1 MSQARGLPIGPPPRE
16 IPLESLSGDG
26 PFFRPARRSKPRR
39 DKPSGFKRAFV
50 VLQLSAALGA
60 GLVGVF
66 LFTERFAI
74 PHRFRISSI
83 EVRGNHFLSE
93 GEVREMLGPA
103 MGESLVGANLE
114 GLRSNLAASPWVGGA
129 VVRRQ
134 LPDTLL
140 VDVTERFPIA
150 LAETDQLYVMDAS
163 GELIDLLGPR
173 TAGFDLPV
181 IRGLGGV
188 SLEVRRDRARRAS
201 VLLEDLGDLS
211 DEVSEISVDRS
222 GDLMVVLR
230 GDGSVL
236 KLAEPP
242 YRKRVLSF
250 LALRQK
256 LRERCPDAEYFD
268 LRFKDRIYAKP
279 ASRDEKADLS
289 PEVLNQAAL
298 NQAPNTRE

>member
-1 MSQARGLPIGPPPRE
+1 MSTVRGLPIGPPPRE
-16 IPLESLSGDG
+16 MSLQSTSGDG
-26 PFFRPARRSKPRR
+26 PFFRPPRLARAKREKRSGLRR
-39 DKPSGFKRAFV
+39 FLIAIQIGAAIC
-50 VLQLSAALGA
+50 AALVGA
-60 GLVGVF
+60 F
-66 LFTERFAI
+66 LLTERFAI
-74 PHRFRISSI
+74 PNRFRIASI
-83 EVRGNHFLSE
+83 EVKGNKFLSE

-103 MGESLVGANLE
+103 IGGNLISADLE
-114 GLRSNLAASPWVGGA
+114 ALRSNLAASPWVGGA
-129 VVRRQ
+129 VVRRK

-150 LAETDQLYVMDAS
+150 LAETDQLYVMDSS

-173 TAGFDLPV
+173 TAGFDLPI

-188 SLEVRRDRARRAS
+188 SVEVRRDRARRANA
-201 VLLEDLGDLS
+201 LLEDLGELS
-211 DEVSEISVDRS
+211 AEVSEISVDRA

-256 LRERCPDAEYFD
+256 LHERCPDAEYFD

-279 ASRDEKADLS
+279 ASRDEKSDLS
-289 PEVLNQAAL
+289 PEISN
-298 NQAPNTRE
+298 

>member
-1 MSQARGLPIGPPPRE
+1 MSSTRGLPIGPPPRDL
-16 IPLESLSGDG
+16 PLQSMSSDG
-26 PFFRPARRSKPRR
+26 PFFRPPRLSRAKREKRSGLRRAAIFIQV
-39 DKPSGFKRAFV
+39 GAAV
-50 VLQLSAALGA
+50 CAALVGA
-60 GLVGVF
+60 YL
-66 LFTERFAI
+66 LTERFAI
-74 PHRFRISSI
+74 PNRFRIASI
-83 EVRGNHFLSE
+83 EVKGNKFLSE

-103 MGESLVGANLE
+103 MGGNLMGADLE
-114 GLRSNLAASPWVGGA
+114 ALRANLAASPWVGGA
-129 VVRRQ
+129 IVRRK

-150 LAETDQLYVMDAS
+150 LAETDQLYVMDSS

-173 TAGFDLPV
+173 TAGFDLPI

-188 SLEVRRDRARRAS
+188 SVEVRRDRARRAS
-201 VLLEDLGDLS
+201 TLLEDLGDLS
-211 DEVSEISVDRS
+211 SEVSEISVDRS

-256 LRERCPDAEYFD
+256 LKERCPDAEYFD

-279 ASRDEKADLS
+279 ASRDEKSDVS
-289 PEVLNQAAL
+289 PEILN
-298 NQAPNTRE
+298 

>member
-1 MSQARGLPIGPPPRE
+1 M
-16 IPLESLSGDG
+16 SGDG
-26 PFFRPARRSKPRR
+26 PFFRPARLSRTKREKRS
-39 DKPSGFKRAFV
+39 GLKRFV
-50 VLQLSAALGA
+50 LALQIGAAMCAALVGA
-60 GLVGVF
+60 F
-66 LFTERFAI
+66 LLTERFAI
-74 PHRFRISSI
+74 PNRFRIASI
-83 EVRGNHFLSE
+83 EVKGNKFLSE

-103 MGESLVGANLE
+103 VGSNLMSADLE

-129 VVRRQ
+129 VVRRK

-150 LAETDQLYVMDAS
+150 LAETDQLYVMDSS

-173 TAGFDLPV
+173 TAGFDLPI

-188 SLEVRRDRARRAS
+188 SVEVRRDRAHRAS
-201 VLLEDLGDLS
+201 SLLEDLGDLS
-211 DEVSEISVDRS
+211 SEVSEISVDRA

-256 LRERCPDAEYFD
+256 LHERCPDAEYFD

-279 ASRDEKADLS
+279 ASRDEKSDLS
-289 PEVLNQAAL
+289 PDISN
-298 NQAPNTRE
+298 

>member
-1 MSQARGLPIGPPPRE
+1 MSSTRGLPIGPPPRE
-16 IPLESLSGDG
+16 IPLQSMSSEG
-26 PFFRPARRSKPRR
+26 PFFRPARLSRAKREKRSGLR
-39 DKPSGFKRAFV
+39 RAFIGV
-50 VLQLSAALGA
+50 QIAAAVAAALVGA
-60 GLVGVF
+60 YLV
-66 LFTERFAI
+66 TERFAI
-74 PHRFRISSI
+74 PNRFRIASI
-83 EVRGNHFLSE
+83 EVKGNRFLSE

-103 MGESLVGANLE
+103 MGGNLISADLE
-114 GLRSNLAASPWVGGA
+114 GLRANLAASPWVGGA
-129 VVRRQ
+129 IVRRK

-173 TAGFDLPV
+173 TAGFDLPI

-188 SLEVRRDRARRAS
+188 SVEVRRDRARRANT
-201 VLLEDLGDLS
+201 LLEDLGDLS
-211 DEVSEISVDRS
+211 SEVSEISVDRS

-256 LRERCPDAEYFD
+256 LKERCPDAEYFD

-279 ASRDEKADLS
+279 ASRDEKSDVS
-289 PEVLNQAAL
+289 PEILN
-298 NQAPNTRE
+298 

>member
-1 MSQARGLPIGPPPRE
+1 MS
-16 IPLESLSGDG
+16 SDG
-26 PFFRPARRSKPRR
+26 PFFRPARLQRAKREKRSGWR
-39 DKPSGFKRAFV
+39 SAILAIQIAAAIG
-50 VLQLSAALGA
+50 AALVGA
-60 GLVGVF
+60 YLV
-66 LFTERFAI
+66 TERFAI
-74 PHRFRISSI
+74 PNRFRIATI
-83 EVRGNHFLSE
+83 EVKGNKFLSE

-103 MGESLVGANLE
+103 LGGNLMSADLD
-114 GLRSNLAASPWVGGA
+114 GLRANLAASPWVGGA
-129 VVRRQ
+129 IVRRK

-140 VDVTERFPIA
+140 VDVTERFPVA

-163 GELIDLLGPR
+163 GDLIDLLGPR

-188 SLEVRRDRARRAS
+188 PVEVRRDRARRAS
-201 VLLEDLGDLS
+201 VLLEDLGELS
-211 DEVSEISVDRS
+211 AEVSEISVDHA

-242 YRKRVLSF
+242 YQKRVLSF

-279 ASRDEKADLS
+279 ASRDEKSDLS
-289 PEVLNQAAL
+289 PDILN
-298 NQAPNTRE
+298 

>member
-1 MSQARGLPIGPPPRE
+1 MSTLRGLPIGPPPRDL
-16 IPLESLSGDG
+16 PLQSMSGDG
-26 PFFRPARRSKPRR
+26 PFFRPPRLSRAKREKRS
-39 DKPSGFKRAFV
+39 GLKRVFIAI
-50 VLQLSAALGA
+50 QIAAAACAAAVGA
-60 GLVGVF
+60 YL
-66 LFTERFAI
+66 LTERFAI
-74 PHRFRISSI
+74 PNRFRIASI
-83 EVRGNHFLSE
+83 EVKGNRFLSE

-103 MGESLVGANLE
+103 MGGNLISADLD

-129 VVRRQ
+129 VVRRK

-150 LAETDQLYVMDAS
+150 LAETDQLYVMDSS
-163 GELIDLLGPR
+163 GELIDMLGPR
-173 TAGFDLPV
+173 TAGFDLPI

-188 SLEVRRDRARRAS
+188 SVEVRRDRARRANT
-201 VLLEDLGDLS
+201 LLEDLGDLS
-211 DEVSEISVDRS
+211 AEVSEISVDRS

-279 ASRDEKADLS
+279 ASRDEKSDLS
-289 PEVLNQAAL
+289 PEISS
-298 NQAPNTRE
+298 

>member
-1 MSQARGLPIGPPPRE
+1 MSTVRGLPIGPPPRE
-16 IPLESLSGDG
+16 MSLQSTSGDG
-26 PFFRPARRSKPRR
+26 PFFRPPRLSRAKREKRFGLRRFLIAIQI
-39 DKPSGFKRAFV
+39 GAAIC
-50 VLQLSAALGA
+50 AALVGA
-60 GLVGVF
+60 F
-66 LFTERFAI
+66 LLTERFAI
-74 PHRFRISSI
+74 PNRFRIASI
-83 EVRGNHFLSE
+83 EVKGNKFLSE

-103 MGESLVGANLE
+103 IGGNLISADLE
-114 GLRSNLAASPWVGGA
+114 ALRSNLAASPWVGGA
-129 VVRRQ
+129 VVRRK

-150 LAETDQLYVMDAS
+150 LAETDQLYVMDSS

-173 TAGFDLPV
+173 TAGFDLPI

-188 SLEVRRDRARRAS
+188 SVEVRRDRARRANA
-201 VLLEDLGDLS
+201 LLEDLGELS
-211 DEVSEISVDRS
+211 AEVSEISVDRA

-256 LRERCPDAEYFD
+256 LHERCPDAEYFD

-279 ASRDEKADLS
+279 ASRDEKSDLS
-289 PEVLNQAAL
+289 PEISN
-298 NQAPNTRE
+298 

>member
-1 MSQARGLPIGPPPRE
+1 MSIARGLPIGPPPKE
-16 IPLESLSGDG
+16 APLQSMSGDG
-26 PFFRPARRSKPRR
+26 PFFRPTRLSRAKR
-39 DKPSGFKRAFV
+39 DKRSGLKRAFI
-50 VLQLSAALGA
+50 LFQLGA
-60 GLVGVF
+60 AVCAAVVGLF
-66 LFTERFAI
+66 LLTERFAI
-74 PHRFRISSI
+74 PNRFRIANI
-83 EVRGNHFLSE
+83 EVKGNRFLSE
-93 GEVREMLGPA
+93 GEVRELLGPA
-103 MGESLVGANLE
+103 IGGNLISANLD
-114 GLRSNLAASPWVGGA
+114 GLRANLSASPWVGGA
-129 VVRRQ
+129 VVRRK

-173 TAGFDLPV
+173 TAGFDLP
-181 IRGLGGV
+181 ILRGLSGV
-188 SLEVRRDRARRAS
+188 SLEVRRDRAHRAGS
-201 VLLEDLGDLS
+201 LLDDLGDLS
-211 DEVSEISVDRS
+211 VEVSEISVDRS

-279 ASRDEKADLS
+279 SSRDEKSDLTGDVF
-289 PEVLNQAAL
+289 E
-298 NQAPNTRE
+298 

>member
-1 MSQARGLPIGPPPRE
+1 MSTARGLPIGPPPRE
-16 IPLESLSGDG
+16 IPLQGISSDG
-26 PFFRPARRSKPRR
+26 PFFRPARLSR
-39 DKPSGFKRAFV
+39 DKRDKRSGLKGAFIAVQIGAAICASV
-50 VLQLSAALGA
+50 V
-60 GLVGVF
+60 GLF
-66 LFTERFAI
+66 LLTERFAI
-74 PHRFRISSI
+74 PNRFRVASI
-83 EVRGNHFLSE
+83 EVKGNNFLSE
-93 GEVREMLGPA
+93 GEIREMLGPA
-103 MGESLVGANLE
+103 MGGNLISADLDA
-114 GLRSNLAASPWVGGA
+114 LRSNLAASPWVGGA
-129 VVRRQ
+129 VVRRK

-173 TAGFDLPV
+173 TAGFDLPI
-181 IRGLGGV
+181 IRGLKGV
-188 SLEVRRDRARRAS
+188 SVEVRRDRARRANA
-201 VLLEDLGDLS
+201 LLEDLGDLS
-211 DEVSEISVDRS
+211 AEVSEISVDRS
-222 GDLMVVLR
+222 GDLLVVLR

-279 ASRDEKADLS
+279 ASRDEKSDLTAEIS
-289 PEVLNQAAL
+289 N
-298 NQAPNTRE
+298 

>member
-1 MSQARGLPIGPPPRE
+1 MSVTRGLPIGPPPKE
-16 IPLESLSGDG
+16 APQLQSLSADG
-26 PFFRPARRSKPRR
+26 PFFRPPRQSRARR
-39 DKPSGFKRAFV
+39 DKRSGLRSVFV
-50 VLQLSAALGA
+50 AIQISAAVCA
-60 GLVGVF
+60 ALVGAF

-74 PHRFRISSI
+74 PHRFRIASI
-83 EVRGNHFLSE
+83 EVKGNHFLSE

-103 MGESLVGANLE
+103 MGGSLISADLESLRA
-114 GLRSNLAASPWVGGA
+114 NLAASPWVGGA
-129 VVRRQ
+129 VVRRK
-134 LPDTLL
+134 LPDTLT

-150 LAETDQLYVMDAS
+150 FAETDQLYVMDAS

-188 SLEVRRDRARRAS
+188 SMEVRRDRARRAS

-211 DEVSEISVDRS
+211 AEVSEMSVDAS
-222 GDLMVVLR
+222 GDLLVVLR

-242 YRKRVLSF
+242 YRRRVLSF

-279 ASRDEKADLS
+279 ASRDEKADLTTEIS
-289 PEVLNQAAL
+289 S
-298 NQAPNTRE
+298 

>member
-1 MSQARGLPIGPPPRE
+1 VSQTRGLPIGPPPRDM
-16 IPLESLSGDG
+16 PLQSMSSDG
-26 PFFRPARRSKPRR
+26 PFFRPARLSRAKREKRSGWRR
-39 DKPSGFKRAFV
+39 LFIGI
-50 VLQLSAALGA
+50 QIGAAVCAAMVAAYL
-60 GLVGVF
+60 L
-66 LFTERFAI
+66 TERFAI
-74 PHRFRISSI
+74 PNRFRIASI
-83 EVRGNHFLSE
+83 EVKGNKFLSE

-103 MGESLVGANLE
+103 IGGNLISADLD
-114 GLRSNLAASPWVGGA
+114 GLRANLAASPWVGGA
-129 VVRRQ
+129 IVRRK
-134 LPDTLL
+134 LPDTLT

-150 LAETDQLYVMDAS
+150 LAETDQLYVMDSS

-173 TAGFDLPV
+173 TAGFDLPI

-188 SLEVRRDRARRAS
+188 SVEVRRDRARRAS
-201 VLLEDLGDLS
+201 ALLEDLGDLS
-211 DEVSEISVDRS
+211 TEVSEISVDRS

-279 ASRDEKADLS
+279 ASRDEKSDLS
-289 PEVLNQAAL
+289 PDISN
-298 NQAPNTRE
+298 

>member
-1 MSQARGLPIGPPPRE
+1 MSGGRGLPMGPPPRE
-16 IPLESLSGDG
+16 MSFQVQSGDG
-26 PFFRPARRSKPRR
+26 PFFRPARLSKAKRDRR
-39 DKPSGFKRAFV
+39 FGLKRLFIVIQIA
-50 VLQLSAALGA
+50 AALGA
-60 GLVGVF
+60 AVVGAF
-66 LFTERFAI
+66 LLTERFAI
-74 PHRFRISSI
+74 PNRFRIARI
-83 EVRGNHFLSE
+83 EVKGNNFLSE

-103 MGESLVGANLE
+103 LGGNLISADLE

-129 VVRRQ
+129 VVRRE

-150 LAETDQLYVMDAS
+150 LAEADQLYVMDAS

-181 IRGLGGV
+181 IRGLRAV
-188 SLEVRRDRARRAS
+188 SIDVRRDRARRAS
-201 VLLEDLGDLS
+201 VLLDDLGDLS
-211 DEVSEISVDRS
+211 SEVSEISVDRS
-222 GDLMVVLR
+222 GDLLVVLR

-250 LALRQK
+250 LALRQR

-268 LRFKDRIYAKP
+268 LRFKDRIYAKS
-279 ASRDEKADLS
+279 ASGDLNS
-289 PEVLNQAAL
+289 DL
-298 NQAPNTRE
+298 TRENTNYQQK

>member
-1 MSQARGLPIGPPPRE
+1 MSAPRGLPMGPPPRE
-16 IPLESLSGDG
+16 MSLRGQSGDG
-26 PFFRPARRSKPRR
+26 PFFRPVRLSKGKRDRRS
-39 DKPSGFKRAFV
+39 GLKRLFIVIQLAAAAGAAVVGAF
-50 VLQLSAALGA
+50 LL
-60 GLVGVF
+60 
-66 LFTERFAI
+66 TERFAI
-74 PHRFRISSI
+74 PNRFRIARI
-83 EVRGNHFLSE
+83 EVKGNNFLSE

-103 MGESLVGANLE
+103 LGGNLISADLE

-129 VVRRQ
+129 VVRRE

-181 IRGLGGV
+181 IRGLRGV
-188 SLEVRRDRARRAS
+188 SIEVRRDRARRANA
-201 VLLEDLGDLS
+201 LLDDLGDLS
-211 DEVSEISVDRS
+211 SEVSEISVDRS
-222 GDLMVVLR
+222 GDLLVVLR

-250 LALRQK
+250 LALRQR
-256 LRERCPDAEYFD
+256 LHERCPDAEYFD

-279 ASRDEKADLS
+279 LSGDLKS
-289 PEVLNQAAL
+289 DLTSENP
-298 NQAPNTRE
+298 T

>member
-1 MSQARGLPIGPPPRE
+1 MSSTRGLPIGPPPRE
-16 IPLESLSGDG
+16 MPLQSASSDG
-26 PFFRPARRSKPRR
+26 PFFRPARLSRAKREKRSGMR
-39 DKPSGFKRAFV
+39 RAFIGI
-50 VLQLSAALGA
+50 QIATAIGAALVGA
-60 GLVGVF
+60 YL
-66 LFTERFAI
+66 LTERFAI
-74 PHRFRISSI
+74 PNRFRIASI
-83 EVRGNHFLSE
+83 EVKGNKFLSE

-103 MGESLVGANLE
+103 MGSNLISADLD
-114 GLRSNLAASPWVGGA
+114 GLRANLAASPWVGGA
-129 VVRRQ
+129 IVRRK

-140 VDVTERFPIA
+140 VDVTERFPVA
-150 LAETDQLYVMDAS
+150 LAETDQLYVMDSS

-188 SLEVRRDRARRAS
+188 SVEVRRDRARRAS
-201 VLLEDLGDLS
+201 TLLDDLGELS
-211 DEVSEISVDRS
+211 AEVSEISVDRA

-256 LRERCPDAEYFD
+256 LHERCPDAEYFD

-279 ASRDEKADLS
+279 ASRDEKSDLS
-289 PEVLNQAAL
+289 PEILN
-298 NQAPNTRE
+298 

>member
-1 MSQARGLPIGPPPRE
+1 MSSTRGLPIGPPPRE
-16 IPLESLSGDG
+16 MPLQSASSDG
-26 PFFRPARRSKPRR
+26 PFFRPARLSRAKREKRSGMR
-39 DKPSGFKRAFV
+39 RAFIGI
-50 VLQLSAALGA
+50 QIATAIGAALVGA
-60 GLVGVF
+60 YL
-66 LFTERFAI
+66 LTERFAI
-74 PHRFRISSI
+74 PNRFRIASI
-83 EVRGNHFLSE
+83 EVKGNKFLSE

-103 MGESLVGANLE
+103 MGSNLISADLD
-114 GLRSNLAASPWVGGA
+114 GLRANLAASPWVGGA
-129 VVRRQ
+129 IVRRK

-140 VDVTERFPIA
+140 VDVTERFPVA
-150 LAETDQLYVMDAS
+150 LAETDQLYVMDSS

-188 SLEVRRDRARRAS
+188 SVEVRRDRARRAS
-201 VLLEDLGDLS
+201 TLLDDLGELS
-211 DEVSEISVDRS
+211 AEVSEISVDRA

-256 LRERCPDAEYFD
+256 LHERCPDAEYFD

-279 ASRDEKADLS
+279 ASRDEKSDLS
-289 PEVLNQAAL
+289 PEISN
-298 NQAPNTRE
+298 

>member
-1 MSQARGLPIGPPPRE
+1 MSTVRGLPIGPPPRE
-16 IPLESLSGDG
+16 MSLQSTSGDG
-26 PFFRPARRSKPRR
+26 PFFRPPRLARAKREKRFGLRR
-39 DKPSGFKRAFV
+39 FLIAIQIGAAIC
-50 VLQLSAALGA
+50 AALVGA
-60 GLVGVF
+60 F
-66 LFTERFAI
+66 LLTERFAI
-74 PHRFRISSI
+74 PNRFRIASI
-83 EVRGNHFLSE
+83 EVKGNKFLSE

-103 MGESLVGANLE
+103 IGGNLISADLE
-114 GLRSNLAASPWVGGA
+114 ALRSNLAASPWVGSA
-129 VVRRQ
+129 VVRRK

-150 LAETDQLYVMDAS
+150 LAETDQLYVMDSS

-173 TAGFDLPV
+173 TAGFDLPI

-188 SLEVRRDRARRAS
+188 SVEVRRDRARRANA
-201 VLLEDLGDLS
+201 LLEDLGELS
-211 DEVSEISVDRS
+211 AEVSEISVDRA

-256 LRERCPDAEYFD
+256 LHERCPDAEYFD

-279 ASRDEKADLS
+279 ASRDEKSDLS
-289 PEVLNQAAL
+289 PEISN
-298 NQAPNTRE
+298 

>member
-1 MSQARGLPIGPPPRE
+1 VIQVG
-16 IPLESLSGDG
+16 
-26 PFFRPARRSKPRR
+26 
-39 DKPSGFKRAFV
+39 
-50 VLQLSAALGA
+50 AALCA
-60 GLVGVF
+60 AVVGLF
-66 LFTERFAI
+66 LLTERFAI
-74 PHRFRISSI
+74 PNRFRIARI
-83 EVRGNHFLSE
+83 EVKGNRFLSE
-93 GEVREMLGPA
+93 GEVRELLGPA
-103 MGESLVGANLE
+103 IGGNLISANLD
-114 GLRSNLAASPWVGGA
+114 GLRANLAASPWVGGA
-129 VVRRQ
+129 VVRRK

-173 TAGFDLPV
+173 TAGFDLPI
-181 IRGLGGV
+181 IRGLSGV
-188 SLEVRRDRARRAS
+188 SVEVRQDRARRANA
-201 VLLEDLGDLS
+201 LLDDLGDLS
-211 DEVSEISVDRS
+211 SEVSEISVDRS

-242 YRKRVLSF
+242 YRERVVSF

-279 ASRDEKADLS
+279 SSRDEKSDLTGD
-289 PEVLNQAAL
+289 VLN
-298 NQAPNTRE
+298 

>member
-1 MSQARGLPIGPPPRE
+1 MSSARGLPIGPPPRDM
-16 IPLESLSGDG
+16 PLQSMSSDG
-26 PFFRPARRSKPRR
+26 PFFRPARLSRAKREKRSGLRR
-39 DKPSGFKRAFV
+39 AAIFIQVGAAV
-50 VLQLSAALGA
+50 CAALVGA
-60 GLVGVF
+60 YL
-66 LFTERFAI
+66 LTERFAI
-74 PHRFRISSI
+74 PNRFRIASI
-83 EVRGNHFLSE
+83 EVKGNKFLSE

-103 MGESLVGANLE
+103 MGGNLIGADLE
-114 GLRSNLAASPWVGGA
+114 ALRANLAASPWVGGA
-129 VVRRQ
+129 IVRRK

-150 LAETDQLYVMDAS
+150 LAETDQLYVMDSS

-173 TAGFDLPV
+173 TAGFDLPI

-188 SLEVRRDRARRAS
+188 SVEVRRDRARRANI
-201 VLLEDLGDLS
+201 LLEDLGDLS
-211 DEVSEISVDRS
+211 SEVSEISVDRS

-256 LRERCPDAEYFD
+256 LKERCPDAEYFD

-279 ASRDEKADLS
+279 ASRDEKSDVS
-289 PEVLNQAAL
+289 PEILN
-298 NQAPNTRE
+298 

>member
-1 MSQARGLPIGPPPRE
+1 MQ
-16 IPLESLSGDG
+16 SLSGDG
-26 PFFRPARRSKPRR
+26 PFFRPPRLSRAKREKRSGLRRLVIAIQV
-39 DKPSGFKRAFV
+39 GAAV
-50 VLQLSAALGA
+50 CAALVGA
-60 GLVGVF
+60 F
-66 LFTERFAI
+66 LLTERFAI
-74 PHRFRISSI
+74 PNRFRIATI
-83 EVRGNHFLSE
+83 EVKGNRFLSE

-103 MGESLVGANLE
+103 LGGNLIGADLE

-129 VVRRQ
+129 IVRRK
-134 LPDTLL
+134 LPDTLT

-150 LAETDQLYVMDAS
+150 LAETDQLYVMDSS

-173 TAGFDLPV
+173 TAGFDLPI

-188 SLEVRRDRARRAS
+188 SVEVRRDRARRANM
-201 VLLEDLGDLS
+201 LLEDLGDLS
-211 DEVSEISVDRS
+211 AEVSEISVDRA

-236 KLAEPP
+236 KLADPP

-256 LRERCPDAEYFD
+256 LHERCPDAEYFD

-279 ASRDEKADLS
+279 ASRDEKSDLS
-289 PEVLNQAAL
+289 PEISN
-298 NQAPNTRE
+298 

>member
-1 MSQARGLPIGPPPRE
+1 MSSGRGLPIGPPPRE
-16 IPLESLSGDG
+16 VPLQAMSGDG
-26 PFFRPARRSKPRR
+26 PFFRPPRLSRAKREKRSGLRRLVIVIQI
-39 DKPSGFKRAFV
+39 GAAV
-50 VLQLSAALGA
+50 CAALVGA
-60 GLVGVF
+60 F
-66 LFTERFAI
+66 LLTERFAI
-74 PHRFRISSI
+74 PNRFRIASI
-83 EVRGNHFLSE
+83 EVKGNRFLSE

-103 MGESLVGANLE
+103 LGGNLMSADLD

-129 VVRRQ
+129 IVRRK

-150 LAETDQLYVMDAS
+150 LAETDQLYVMDSS
-163 GELIDLLGPR
+163 GELIDVLGPR
-173 TAGFDLPV
+173 TAGFDLPI

-188 SLEVRRDRARRAS
+188 SVDVRRDRARRANT
-201 VLLEDLGDLS
+201 LLEDLGELS
-211 DEVSEISVDRS
+211 AEVSEISVDRA

-236 KLAEPP
+236 KLADPP

-256 LRERCPDAEYFD
+256 LHERCPDAEYFD

-279 ASRDEKADLS
+279 ASRDEKSDLG
-289 PEVLNQAAL
+289 PEISN
-298 NQAPNTRE
+298 

>member
-1 MSQARGLPIGPPPRE
+1 MSSARGLPIGPPPRE
-16 IPLESLSGDG
+16 MPLQSLSSDG
-26 PFFRPARRSKPRR
+26 PFFRPARLGRAKREKRSSLRR
-39 DKPSGFKRAFV
+39 LFIGLQIGAAVCAAV
-50 VLQLSAALGA
+50 VGA
-60 GLVGVF
+60 YL
-66 LFTERFAI
+66 LTERFAI
-74 PHRFRISSI
+74 PNRFRIASI
-83 EVRGNHFLSE
+83 EVKGNKFLSE

-103 MGESLVGANLE
+103 MGGSLISANLE
-114 GLRSNLAASPWVGGA
+114 GLRANLAASPWVGGA
-129 VVRRQ
+129 IVRRK
-134 LPDTLL
+134 LPDTLT

-150 LAETDQLYVMDAS
+150 LAETDQLYVMDSS

-173 TAGFDLPV
+173 TAGFDLPI

-188 SLEVRRDRARRAS
+188 SVEVRRDRARRAS
-201 VLLEDLGDLS
+201 VLLEDLGELS
-211 DEVSEISVDRS
+211 AEVSEISVDRA

-256 LRERCPDAEYFD
+256 LHERCPDAEYFD

-279 ASRDEKADLS
+279 ASRDEKSDLS
-289 PEVLNQAAL
+289 PEILN
-298 NQAPNTRE
+298 

>member
-1 MSQARGLPIGPPPRE
+1 MSSTRGLPIGPPPRDL
-16 IPLESLSGDG
+16 PLQSMSSDG
-26 PFFRPARRSKPRR
+26 PFFRPPRLSRAKREKRS
-39 DKPSGFKRAFV
+39 GLKRAAIFIQV
-50 VLQLSAALGA
+50 GAAVCAALVGA
-60 GLVGVF
+60 YL
-66 LFTERFAI
+66 LTERFAI
-74 PHRFRISSI
+74 PNRFRIASI
-83 EVRGNHFLSE
+83 EVKGNKFLSE

-103 MGESLVGANLE
+103 MGGNLIGADLE
-114 GLRSNLAASPWVGGA
+114 GLRANLAASPWVGGA
-129 VVRRQ
+129 IVRRK

-150 LAETDQLYVMDAS
+150 LAETDQLYVMDSS

-188 SLEVRRDRARRAS
+188 SVEVRRDRARRAS
-201 VLLEDLGDLS
+201 TLLEDLGDLS
-211 DEVSEISVDRS
+211 SEVSEISVDRS

-256 LRERCPDAEYFD
+256 LKERCPDAEYFD

-279 ASRDEKADLS
+279 ASRDEKSDVS
-289 PEVLNQAAL
+289 PEILN
-298 NQAPNTRE
+298 

>member
-1 MSQARGLPIGPPPRE
+1 MSSTRGLPIGPPPRDL
-16 IPLESLSGDG
+16 PLQSMSSDG
-26 PFFRPARRSKPRR
+26 PFFRPPRLSRAKREKRSGLRRAAISIQV
-39 DKPSGFKRAFV
+39 GAAV
-50 VLQLSAALGA
+50 CAALVGA
-60 GLVGVF
+60 YL
-66 LFTERFAI
+66 LTERFAI
-74 PHRFRISSI
+74 PNRFRIASI
-83 EVRGNHFLSE
+83 EVKGNKFLSE

-103 MGESLVGANLE
+103 MGGNLMGADLE
-114 GLRSNLAASPWVGGA
+114 ALRANLAASPWVGGA
-129 VVRRQ
+129 IVRRK

-150 LAETDQLYVMDAS
+150 LAETDQLYVMDSS

-173 TAGFDLPV
+173 TAGFDLPI

-188 SLEVRRDRARRAS
+188 SVEVRRDRARRAS
-201 VLLEDLGDLS
+201 TLLEDLGDLS
-211 DEVSEISVDRS
+211 SEVSEISVDRS

-256 LRERCPDAEYFD
+256 LKERCPDAEYFD

-279 ASRDEKADLS
+279 ASRDEKSDVS
-289 PEVLNQAAL
+289 PEILN
-298 NQAPNTRE
+298 

>member
-1 MSQARGLPIGPPPRE
+1 MSA
-16 IPLESLSGDG
+16 DG
-26 PFFRPARRSKPRR
+26 PFFRPARLSRAKREKRSGLRR
-39 DKPSGFKRAFV
+39 SLI
-50 VLQLSAALGA
+50 VLQVGAAACAALVGA
-60 GLVGVF
+60 YL
-66 LFTERFAI
+66 LTERFAI
-74 PHRFRISSI
+74 PNRFRIASI
-83 EVRGNHFLSE
+83 EVTGNKFLSE

-103 MGESLVGANLE
+103 LGGNLISADLD

-129 VVRRQ
+129 VVRRK

-150 LAETDQLYVMDAS
+150 LAETDQLYVMDSS

-173 TAGFDLPV
+173 TAGFDLPI

-188 SLEVRRDRARRAS
+188 SVEVRHDRARRANL
-201 VLLEDLGDLS
+201 LLEDLGELS
-211 DEVSEISVDRS
+211 SEVSEISVDRS

-250 LALRQK
+250 LALRQR

-279 ASRDEKADLS
+279 ASRDEKSDLS
-289 PEVLNQAAL
+289 PEISN
-298 NQAPNTRE
+298 

>member
-1 MSQARGLPIGPPPRE
+1 MSVTRGLPIGPPPKE
-16 IPLESLSGDG
+16 APQLQSLSSDG
-26 PFFRPARRSKPRR
+26 PFFRPPRQSRARR
-39 DKPSGFKRAFV
+39 DKRSGMRSVFV
-50 VLQLSAALGA
+50 AIQISAAVCA
-60 GLVGVF
+60 ALVGAF

-74 PHRFRISSI
+74 PHRFRIASI
-83 EVRGNHFLSE
+83 EVKGNHFLSE

-103 MGESLVGANLE
+103 MGGSPISADLE
-114 GLRSNLAASPWVGGA
+114 GLRANLAASPWVGGA
-129 VVRRQ
+129 VVRRK
-134 LPDTLL
+134 LPDTLT

-150 LAETDQLYVMDAS
+150 FAETDQLYVMDAS

-188 SLEVRRDRARRAS
+188 SMEVRRDRARRAS
-201 VLLEDLGDLS
+201 VLLDDLGDLS
-211 DEVSEISVDRS
+211 AEVSEMSVDAS
-222 GDLMVVLR
+222 GDLLVVLR

-242 YRKRVLSF
+242 YRRRVLSF

-279 ASRDEKADLS
+279 ASRDEKADLTTEIS
-289 PEVLNQAAL
+289 S
-298 NQAPNTRE
+298 